1 MELKISDLPPQ
12 FENIAI
18 ELGIDKIKALFKE
31 FGGTSVYFPTE
42 KMIYKEARDREIISQ
57 YNGFNHKELAAK
69 YNMSE
74 SYIRAIIN
82 RHKKS
87 VESKGATHLIYI
99 EMCSS
104 FTFYYLIHLCL
115 SSKN

>member
-1 MELKISDLPPQ
+1 MDLKISDLPPQ
-12 FENIAI
+12 FENIAMKI
-18 ELGIDKIKALFKE
+18 VIDITKVLFEE

-42 KMIYKEARDREIISQ
+42 KMIYKEARDREIVSE

-82 RHKKS
+82 RNKKS
-87 VESKGATHLIYI
+87 A
-99 EMCSS
+99 
-104 FTFYYLIHLCL
+104 
-115 SSKN
+115 

>member
-1 MELKISDLPPQ
+1 MDLKISDLPPQ

-18 ELGIDKIKALFKE
+18 ELGIDNIKALFKE
-31 FGGTSVYFPTE
+31 FGGTSVYFPTK
-42 KMIYKEARDREIISQ
+42 KMIYKEARDREIISE
-57 YNGFNHKELAAK
+57 YNGFNHKELADK

-87 VESKGATHLIYI
+87 A
-99 EMCSS
+99 
-104 FTFYYLIHLCL
+104 
-115 SSKN
+115 

>member
-1 MELKISDLPPQ
+1 MDLKISDLPQQ

-18 ELGIDKIKALFKE
+18 KIGIDITKLLFEE

-42 KMIYKEARDREIISQ
+42 KMIYKEARDREIVSE

-74 SYIRAIIN
+74 SYMRAIIN
-82 RHKKS
+82 RN
-87 VESKGATHLIYI
+87 
-99 EMCSS
+99 
-104 FTFYYLIHLCL
+104 
-115 SSKN
+115 KNSA

>member
-1 MELKISDLPPQ
+1 MDLKISDLPSQ

-18 ELGIDKIKALFKE
+18 EIGIDKIKALFKE

-42 KMIYKEARDREIISQ
+42 KMIYKEARDREITSE
-57 YNGFNHKELAAK
+57 YNGFNIKELAMK

-82 RHKKS
+82 KNKKS
-87 VESKGATHLIYI
+87 A
-99 EMCSS
+99 
-104 FTFYYLIHLCL
+104 
-115 SSKN
+115 

>member
-18 ELGIDKIKALFKE
+18 ELGIFKE

-42 KMIYKEARDREIISQ
+42 KMIYKEARDREIISE
-57 YNGFNHKELAAK
+57 YNGFNHKELATK

-87 VESKGATHLIYI
+87 A
-99 EMCSS
+99 
-104 FTFYYLIHLCL
+104 
-115 SSKN
+115 